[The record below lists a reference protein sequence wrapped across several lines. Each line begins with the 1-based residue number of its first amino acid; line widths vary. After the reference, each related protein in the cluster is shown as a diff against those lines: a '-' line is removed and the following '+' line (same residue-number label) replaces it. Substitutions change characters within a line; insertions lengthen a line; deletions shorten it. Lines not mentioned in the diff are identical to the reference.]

1 MPQLTPEEN
10 RELRRAIR
18 RLNAQAWGVSFGVL
32 FGLGLFAA
40 TMILVIKGGPNV
52 GQHLNLLAVYF
63 PGYRV
68 SAVGAFIG
76 FIYAFVLGYA
86 LGRLVGLIYF
96 DHVDPK
102 AGIDWRIDRDPAAVR
117 AWVDAF
123 LHRPAVRTDQVRGAG
138 PN

>member
-32 FGLGLFAA
+32 FGLGLFVA
-40 TMILVIKGGPNV
+40 TMILVLRGGPNV
-52 GQHLNLLAVYF
+52 GQHLSLLAVYF

-68 SAVGAFIG
+68 TAAGAFVG

-86 LGRLVGLIYF
+86 LGRLVGLIYNR
-96 DHVDPK
+96 V
-102 AGIDWRIDRDPAAVR
+102 
-117 AWVDAF
+117 
-123 LHRPAVRTDQVRGAG
+123 AG
-138 PN
+138 PEQ